1 MEEKA
6 KQPKPISTATITFA
20 IATIILGGLSGYLA
34 YKNTELEKDKGETV
48 EEISS
53 DNYHIKKVGDEIYYV
68 IDDDYDGDYD
78 IQYTD
83 LSDEEDDDDDD
94 EGGLIIYDKEK
105 TVTEDE
111 IRNNRVEIRNSCK
124 NTDDFKVR
132 KIMSYNDY
140 AAYTEKVGIEKV
152 YNQKYR
158 NYAVF
163 SYYANGAS
171 DIEARLAEVEEWGS
185 GLTFYVWDK
194 AENYSGD
201 CAAYVIIVPTYH
213 SIGFDINVVPLNDED
228 NLEVPVHPRPVDP
241 DDPIYTVDKP
251 MIYLYPERE
260 QSVEVKLDSPEKLTV
275 SYPAYVDSW
284 NVVAKPDGTLKDKNG
299 RELYGLYYESLPKT
313 EFKVENEGFIVKK
326 EDSTKFLEEKL
337 AKLGLNEKEAE
348 EFIVYWLPKMNEKKY
363 NYVRFASSE
372 EIENNM
378 KLSIS
383 PKPDTII
390 RIWIVLKPLD
400 EKIEVTE
407 QKINPVTRSGF
418 TAVEWGGIKL

>member
-6 KQPKPISTATITFA
+6 KQPKPISTATIAFA
-20 IATIILGGLSGYLA
+20 IATIILGGFSGYLV
-34 YKNTELEKDKGETV
+34 YKNTELENNKSETETV

-53 DNYHIKKVGDEIYYV
+53 DNYHIKKVGDEIYYI

-78 IQYTD
+78 IQYID
-83 LSDEEDDDDDD
+83 FSDVEDDDDDD
-94 EGGLIIYDKEK
+94 
-105 TVTEDE
+105 
-111 IRNNRVEIRNSCK
+111 N
-124 NTDDFKVR
+124 DDFKVR
-132 KIMSYNDY
+132 KIMSYNEY
-140 AAYTEKVGIEKV
+140 AAYTEKFGIEKV
-152 YNQKYR
+152 YDQKYR

-185 GLTFYVWDK
+185 GLTFYVWD
-194 AENYSGD
+194 EVEDYSGD
-201 CAAYVIIVPTYH
+201 RAAYVIIVPTYH
-213 SIGFDINVVPLNDED
+213 SIGYDINVVPLNDED
-228 NLEVPVHPRPVDP
+228 NLEIPVHPRPVDP

-251 MIYLYPERE
+251 MIYLYPEHE

-284 NVVAKPDGTLKDKNG
+284 NVVARPDGTLKDKDG

-313 EFKVENEGFIVKK
+313 DFKVENEGFIVKK
-326 EDSTKFLEEKL
+326 EDSAKFLEEKL
-337 AKLGLNEKEAE
+337 KTLGLNEKEAE

-363 NYVRFASSE
+363 SYVRFASSE

-383 PKPDTII
+383 PKPDTTI
-390 RIWIVLKPLD
+390 RIWMVLKPLD

-407 QKINPVTRSGF
+407 QKINPVKRSGF

>member
-20 IATIILGGLSGYLA
+20 IATIILGGLSGYLT
-34 YKNTELEKDKGETV
+34 YKNTELENNKSETV

-78 IQYTD
+78 IQYID
-83 LSDEEDDDDDD
+83 FSDEEY
-94 EGGLIIYDKEK
+94 G
-105 TVTEDE
+105 
-111 IRNNRVEIRNSCK
+111 NSCK
-124 NTDDFKVR
+124 NTSDFKVR

-185 GLTFYVWDK
+185 GLTFYVWD
-194 AENYSGD
+194 EVEDYSGD

-228 NLEVPVHPRPVDP
+228 NLEVPVHPHPVDP

-260 QSVEVKLDSPEKLTV
+260 QSVEVKLDSPERLTV
-275 SYPAYVDSW
+275 SYPSYVDSW
-284 NVVAKPDGTLKDKNG
+284 NVVAKPDGTLKDKDG

-313 EFKVENEGFIVKK
+313 DFKVENEGFIIKK
-326 EDSTKFLEEKL
+326 EDSAKFLEEKL
-337 AKLGLNEKEAE
+337 KTLGLNEKEAE

-363 NYVRFASSE
+363 NYVRFASDE

-383 PKPDTII
+383 PKPDTTI
-390 RIWIVLKPLD
+390 RIWMILKPLD

-407 QKINPVTRSGF
+407 QKINPVKRSGF
-418 TAVEWGGIKL
+418 VAVEWGGIKL

>member
-6 KQPKPISTATITFA
+6 KQPKPISTATIAFA
-20 IATIILGGLSGYLA
+20 IATIILGGLSGYLV
-34 YKNTELEKDKGETV
+34 YKNTELEKNKGETETV

-78 IQYTD
+78 IQYVD
-83 LSDEEDDDDDD
+83 FSDVEDDDD
-94 EGGLIIYDKEK
+94 
-105 TVTEDE
+105 
-111 IRNNRVEIRNSCK
+111 
-124 NTDDFKVR
+124 DDFKVR
-132 KIMSYNDY
+132 KIMSYNEY
-140 AAYTEKVGIEKV
+140 VAYTEKFGIEKV
-152 YNQKYR
+152 YDQKYR

-185 GLTFYVWDK
+185 GLTFYIWD
-194 AENYSGD
+194 EVEDYSGD
-201 CAAYVIIVPTYH
+201 RAAYVIIVPTYH
-213 SIGFDINVVPLNDED
+213 SIGYDINVVPLNDED
-228 NLEVPVHPRPVDP
+228 NLEIPVHPRPVDP

-260 QSVEVKLDSPEKLTV
+260 QSVEVKLDSPERLTI

-284 NVVAKPDGTLKDKNG
+284 NVVAKPDGTLKDKDG

-326 EDSTKFLEEKL
+326 EDSAKFLEEKL

-383 PKPDTII
+383 PKPDTMI
-390 RIWIVLKPLD
+390 RIWMVLKPLD

-407 QKINPVTRSGF
+407 QKMNPVKRSGF

>member
-6 KQPKPISTATITFA
+6 KQPKPISTATIAFA
-20 IATIILGGLSGYLA
+20 IATIILGGLSGYLV
-34 YKNTELEKDKGETV
+34 YKNTELENNKSETETV

-53 DNYHIKKVGDEIYYV
+53 DNYHIKKVGDEIYYI

-78 IQYTD
+78 IQYID
-83 LSDEEDDDDDD
+83 FSDVEDDDDDD
-94 EGGLIIYDKEK
+94 
-105 TVTEDE
+105 
-111 IRNNRVEIRNSCK
+111 N
-124 NTDDFKVR
+124 DDFKVR
-132 KIMSYNDY
+132 KIMSYNEY
-140 AAYTEKVGIEKV
+140 AAYTEKFGIEKV
-152 YNQKYR
+152 YDQKYR

-185 GLTFYVWDK
+185 GLTFYVWD
-194 AENYSGD
+194 EVEDYSGD
-201 CAAYVIIVPTYH
+201 RAAYVIIVPTYH
-213 SIGFDINVVPLNDED
+213 SIGYDINVVPLNDED
-228 NLEVPVHPRPVDP
+228 NLEIPVHPRPVDP

-251 MIYLYPERE
+251 MIYLYPEHE

-284 NVVAKPDGTLKDKNG
+284 NVVARPDGTLKDKDG

-313 EFKVENEGFIVKK
+313 DFKVENEGFIVKK
-326 EDSTKFLEEKL
+326 EDSAKFLEEKL
-337 AKLGLNEKEAE
+337 KTLGLNEKEAE

-363 NYVRFASSE
+363 SYVRFASSE

-383 PKPDTII
+383 PKPDTTI
-390 RIWIVLKPLD
+390 RIWMVLKPLD

-407 QKINPVTRSGF
+407 QKINPVKRSGF

>member
-1 MEEKA
+1 MEEKV
-6 KQPKPISTATITFA
+6 KRPKPISTATITFA
-20 IATIILGGLSGYLA
+20 IATIILGGLSGYLV
-34 YKNTELEKDKGETV
+34 YKNTELEKNKGETETV

-53 DNYHIKKVGDEIYYV
+53 DNYHIKKVGDEIYYI

-78 IQYTD
+78 IQYVD
-83 LSDEEDDDDDD
+83 FSDVEDDDD
-94 EGGLIIYDKEK
+94 
-105 TVTEDE
+105 
-111 IRNNRVEIRNSCK
+111 
-124 NTDDFKVR
+124 DDFKVR
-132 KIMSYNDY
+132 KIMSYNEY
-140 AAYTEKVGIEKV
+140 AAYTEKFGIEKV
-152 YNQKYR
+152 YDQKYR

-185 GLTFYVWDK
+185 GLTFYVWD
-194 AENYSGD
+194 EVEDYSGD
-201 CAAYVIIVPTYH
+201 RAAYVIIVPTYH
-213 SIGFDINVVPLNDED
+213 SIGYDINVIPLNDED
-228 NLEVPVHPRPVDP
+228 NLEIPVHPRPVDP
-241 DDPIYTVDKP
+241 EGPIYTVDKP

-260 QSVEVKLDSPEKLTV
+260 QSIEVKLDSPEKLTV
-275 SYPAYVDSW
+275 SYPSYVDSW
-284 NVVAKPDGTLKDKNG
+284 NVVARPDGTLKDKDD

-326 EDSTKFLEEKL
+326 EDSAKFLEEKL
-337 AKLGLNEKEAE
+337 KTLGLNEKEAE

-363 NYVRFASSE
+363 NYVRFASGE

-383 PKPDTII
+383 PKPDTTI
-390 RIWIVLKPLD
+390 RIWMVLKPLD

-407 QKINPVTRSGF
+407 QKINPVKRSGF